1 MALCGDCE
9 YKRKLKQTTYFEC
22 KKYDEILTTNPVE
35 KCAKCLA
42 ENKPKSKFKTKKD
55 FIEVK

>member
-9 YKRKLKQTTYFEC
+9 YKRKLRQTTYFEC
-22 KKYDEILTTNPVE
+22 KKYDETLTTNPAE

-42 ENKPKSKFKTKKD
+42 ENKPKSKSKKD

>member
-9 YKRKLKQTTYFEC
+9 YKRKLRQTTYYEC
-22 KKYDEILTTNPVE
+22 SKYDEIITTNPAEQCV
-35 KCAKCLA
+35 KCLLSRQSS
-42 ENKPKSKFKTKKD
+42 KKSKGKKD